1 MANVWAQLLLR
12 ILTLFSKFLR
22 EIFGI
27 KDEEDYGRQSA
38 QGLSSLI
45 TNMKKLFSSVLCA
58 VFLAGSS
65 LAAPA
70 LSSTSTS
77 TAVTSSSTVPLAS
90 DDPNA
95 VVWSV
100 TTTEDVQPVRGS
112 LGGSILGPQNVPLQ
126 QQNPDILAPPTTD
139 AGSM

>member
-1 MANVWAQLLLR
+1 MN
-12 ILTLFSKFLR
+12 
-22 EIFGI
+22 
-27 KDEEDYGRQSA
+27 
-38 QGLSSLI
+38 
-45 TNMKKLFSSVLCA
+45 KLFPSVLCA
-58 VFLAGSS
+58 ILLAGSS

-70 LSSTSTS
+70 LSSTATS
-77 TAVTSSSTVPLAS
+77 TAVTPSSTVPLAS

-95 VVWSV
+95 IAWSV
-100 TTTEDVQPVRGS
+100 MTTEDVQPVRGS